1 MPAGKRTLEEIR
13 QESKARKVAQVQAA
27 AEMRLQKRTNG
38 HGVAIP
44 TTPQVSSKLPVLPLT
59 ENERR
64 NGWNEASLTAYLH
77 GACAGDPPSYVNEVL
92 GRYRHNEV
100 LVKARLAEYEAGHD
114 LVNLAERRRRD
125 EIRAELTHIEV
136 QIGICLDLLAGV

>member
-1 MPAGKRTLEEIR
+1 MPAGKRTMEEVR
-13 QESKARKVAQVQAA
+13 QAAKERKVAQVQAA
-27 AEMRLQKRTNG
+27 AEMRLEKRTNG
-38 HGVAIP
+38 HGAIIP
-44 TTPQVSSKLPVLPLT
+44 TTPQVSSKFPPVPLT

-64 NGWNEASLTAYLH
+64 NGWDETSLSAYLL
-77 GACAGDPPSYVNEVL
+77 GCCAGDPPSFVNEIL

-100 LVKARLAEYEAGHD
+100 IAKAKLAEYELHHD

-136 QIGICLDLLAGV
+136 QIGKCLDLLAGA